1 MPEVAVNKDGVVGV
15 SWYDT
20 RDTPGAEPGWDVRFT
35 ASNDGGKTWEPSIRV
50 SETSSVFTAAMQTK
64 FGRRIGPG
72 DTAGL
77 AASADGVFHPLWI
90 DHRTQTPQVWTATVT
105 VSKASH

>member
-20 RDTPGAEPGWDVRFT
+20 RDTPGTAPGWDVRFA
-35 ASNDGGKTWEPSIRV
+35 ASNDGGKTWGPSVRV
-50 SETSSVFTAAMQTK
+50 SEKSSVFTEAMRAK

-77 AASADGVFHPLWI
+77 AASADGAFHPLWT
-90 DHRTQTPQVWTATVT
+90 DHRTGTPQVWTATVI
-105 VSKASH
+105 VKENP